1 MNASHIAPTTA
12 RSLNAQLWYVLVR
25 FLVLSLFLGGTVFF
39 SLAVYDHPGVFSNTK
54 LVSILSLYL
63 LQIGL
68 ALFWLLHFGPS
79 ALFVQ
84 IQIVWDL
91 LICAA
96 VVYFTGGMY
105 SDFAFLFLFVIL
117 TCGLISTKKD
127 VLVTLLAS
135 IVLYGGLT
143 TLDFYGLLPLYAWQM
158 RSDTNV
164 FYMLFLNFT
173 AFVFAAFIGVI
184 LSNRFQQY
192 TQKIEEQRRKHAE
205 LETFNHL
212 ILQNITSGLIL
223 TDSWGRILLINKV
236 AQQICAIEAAAVINM
251 PVTRALPGFK
261 CPKPQERIER
271 AEFEFT
277 NADAIKLVLGYNCT
291 PIKQGE
297 SINILLM
304 FQDLTQIKRLEQNLR
319 REEHLAAIGSLSAGL
334 AHEIRNPLASLGG
347 SVQLL
352 KEQADSDSRQR
363 LLNIIARETG
373 RLNNLVEDF
382 LNFAN
387 PRTPF
392 KKKTDINATLSD
404 IEHLLHGSEQ
414 FNHIDIRFRYSESW
428 YECVDEEQVKQVIWN
443 LLVNAANFSVTPGVI
458 ECESSSAERSFWVDD
473 NGPGVDQQMKDA
485 IFEPFRT
492 TRATGTGLGLSI
504 AHALAKANG
513 AVLEYTNAPLGGA
526 RFKVTFSGVSHRTA

>member
-1 MNASHIAPTTA
+1 MAASHVAPITA

-39 SLAVYDHPGVFSNTK
+39 ALVVYGHPGIFSNTK

-68 ALFWLLHFGPS
+68 ALFWLLRFGPS
-79 ALFVQ
+79 TLFVQ

-91 LICAA
+91 ITCAA

-117 TCGLISTKKD
+117 TSGLISTKKN

-143 TLDFYGLLPLYAWQM
+143 ILDFYGFLPLYAWQT
-158 RSDTNV
+158 RSDTNI

-173 AFVFAAFIGVI
+173 AFVFAAFIGAV
-184 LSNRFQQY
+184 LSSRLQQY
-192 TQKIEEQRRKHAE
+192 AQKIEEQQREHAE

-223 TDSWGRILLINKV
+223 TDNRGKILLINQV
-236 AQQICAIEAAAVINM
+236 AQQICAIDAAMVINL
-251 PVTRALPGFK
+251 PVTRALPGFN
-261 CPKPQERIER
+261 CPEPQERIER
-271 AEFEFT
+271 AEFKFT
-277 NADAIKLVLGYNCT
+277 NAAGIKLTLGYSST

-352 KEQADSDSRQR
+352 TEQAGSSMQQR
-363 LLNIIARETG
+363 LLNIIARETA
-373 RLNNLVEDF
+373 RLNNLVDDF

-387 PRTPF
+387 PHTPV
-392 KKKTDINATLSD
+392 KRKTDINAVLSD
-404 IEHLLHGSEQ
+404 IEHLLRGSEQ
-414 FNHIDIRFRYSESW
+414 FSSIDIRFRCSDNW
-428 YECVDEEQVKQVIWN
+428 YEDVDEGQIKQVVWN
-443 LLVNAANFSVTPGVI
+443 LLVNAANFCAVPGII
-458 ECESSSAERSFWVDD
+458 ECESNRAERSFWVDD
-473 NGPGVDQQMKDA
+473 NGPGVDKQLKDV

-504 AHALAKANG
+504 AHALTKANG
-513 AVLEYTNAPLGGA
+513 AVLEYANAPLGGA
-526 RFKVTFSGVSHRTA
+526 RFKVTFSGASQRTT